1 MADLAHG
8 ASVVNAFASTPA
20 SQVASQKASARELGS
35 KRGSP
40 TPMLRSP
47 SMRTPSPTRSP
58 RKGPLGNFNL
68 DESEDAPP
76 VSAQIIAAL
85 TSSAAKILDLFR
97 SWDTNDDGVITRQE
111 FHEALRALGLDASVP
126 KEHIDDIFSTWD
138 ATGGGTIDYAELSR
152 ILRAA
157 ATMTK
162 TMEKIRKGVT
172 GGAGGVK
179 VSQLFAQWD
188 ENGDGTVDREEFRKA
203 IKNAGLQ
210 IANSH
215 LDACFD
221 AFDKDGNGRISYREF
236 KKAISRDPKAEL
248 EAKRKRDEEARRQRE
263 LANRVELVEINDL
276 KVKVRQNLRRIENVD
291 ANGRRLPHDPSAE
304 AEAPSAEPA
313 GADAAAPGTSTAM
326 VPSKSATLAP
336 VLAPPQTILTAK
348 SKELDKE
355 RHHLRLRLMGTGMEL
370 TERVEPQITFKL
382 QHSMSDAD
390 FGGGSK
396 SQTTLVRKPYLNA
409 APRMKNGMPR
419 PIDILAAHRPRS
431 FRPSR
436 RNCELSPPK
445 ERPKVSQKRLDM
457 LQHLSMQKAIARME
471 LAQMNI
477 SRSVP
482 NLSGRDEMWG
492 RAVGYSG
499 SPRAFG
505 DGFGSLSGFY

>member
-276 KVKVRQNLRRIENVD
+276 KVSDRILRRIENVD
-291 ANGRRLPHDPSAE
+291 AMA
-304 AEAPSAEPA
+304 
-313 GADAAAPGTSTAM
+313 
-326 VPSKSATLAP
+326 
-336 VLAPPQTILTAK
+336 
-348 SKELDKE
+348 
-355 RHHLRLRLMGTGMEL
+355 
-370 TERVEPQITFKL
+370 
-382 QHSMSDAD
+382 
-390 FGGGSK
+390 GGSR
-396 SQTTLVRKPYLNA
+396 TTR
-409 APRMKNGMPR
+409 RRRRRR
-419 PIDILAAHRPRS
+419 P
-431 FRPSR
+431 RPSR
-436 RNCELSPPK
+436 PAAAASRPARRPPWC
-445 ERPKVSQKRLDM
+445 P
-457 LQHLSMQKAIARME
+457 
-471 LAQMNI
+471 
-477 SRSVP
+477 
-482 NLSGRDEMWG
+482 
-492 RAVGYSG
+492 
-499 SPRAFG
+499 PRALPLHPCWRRRRR
-505 DGFGSLSGFY
+505 SLPPSRRSSTRSATTCGCV